1 MTMDAIT
8 RTRPPEANDA
18 QGAAWAAYPAHDVP
32 RVALLVLPQFS
43 HLGLSFVVEIMAL
56 ANWLAQRPL
65 YQWRIVSADGRPVRA
80 TNGMSVLTEPV
91 PPADGRLSAV
101 FVIAS
106 FDPKEHAKNRVLRT
120 WLQRESR
127 AGAQII
133 GIETGTELLAAA
145 RLLDGHR
152 AAVHWDNL
160 EGFKEVYPKIMPTP
174 ELYTLDTRVATC
186 AGAVAIV
193 DFMLAWIGRSHGAAL
208 AQELAQHL
216 LHPAVRA
223 SARLQ
228 TARADAKPAAGGQ
241 RITAAIRIMRDNIS
255 NPIPSQSVAARVGLS
270 RRQFE
275 RQFKEQT
282 GVSPH
287 RYYVGIRVA
296 TAHRLLQQTDL
307 SVSQIAVAS
316 GFECLEHFSR
326 IYKSRFGCA
335 PSRDRRQSWEAPV
348 MRQTRAPCD
357 GGIAPV

>member
-1 MTMDAIT
+1 V
-8 RTRPPEANDA
+8 RDA
-18 QGAAWAAYPAHDVP
+18 Q
-32 RVALLVLPQFS
+32 RIALLVLPEFS

-65 YQWRIVSADGRPVRA
+65 YEWRIMSVDGKPVRA
-80 TNGMSVLTEPV
+80 TNGMHVPTEPV
-91 PPADGRLSAV
+91 GQVDSRFSAV

-106 FDPKEHAKNRVLRT
+106 FDPKAHAKNRLLRT

-133 GIETGTELLAAA
+133 GVETGTELLAAA
-145 RLLDGHR
+145 GLLDGHR

-160 EGFKEVYPKIMPTP
+160 EGFKEVYPKIRPAA

-193 DFMLAWIGRSHGAAL
+193 DLMLAWVGRSHGGAL
-208 AQELAQHL
+208 TQELAQHL
-216 LHPAVRA
+216 LHPAARA
-223 SARLQ
+223 STHPQLARS
-228 TARADAKPAAGGQ
+228 DPKPAAGGE
-241 RITAAIRIMRDNIS
+241 RIAAAIRIMRDNVS
-255 NPIPSQSVAARVGLS
+255 SPIPSQSLAARVGLS

-287 RYYVGIRVA
+287 RYYVRIRVA

-348 MRQTRAPCD
+348 MRQTQTPCD
-357 GGIAPV
+357 GGAASF

>member
-1 MTMDAIT
+1 MTDAGT
-8 RTRPPEANDA
+8 KSASTDEA
-18 QGAAWAAYPAHDVP
+18 QGAAPAQCTVRDTQ
-32 RVALLVLPQFS
+32 RVALLVLPEFS

-56 ANWLAQRPL
+56 ANWLSQRPL

-80 TNGMSVLTEPV
+80 TNGMCVPTEPV
-91 PPADGRLSAV
+91 LAACGRLSAI

-106 FDPKEHAKNRVLRT
+106 FDPKTHAKNRLLRT

-133 GIETGTELLAAA
+133 GVETGTELLAAA
-145 RLLDGHR
+145 GLLDGHR
-152 AAVHWDNL
+152 AALHWDNL
-160 EGFKEVYPKIMPTP
+160 EGFREVYPKIRPAAEP
-174 ELYTLDTRVATC
+174 YTLDTRVATC

-193 DFMLAWIGRSHGAAL
+193 DLMLAWVGRSHGGAL

-216 LHPAVRA
+216 LHPAACGSAHSPLGRSNPKLAA
-223 SARLQ
+223 S
-228 TARADAKPAAGGQ
+228 GQ
-241 RITAAIRIMRDNIS
+241 RIAAAIRIMRDNVS
-255 NPIPSQSVAARVGLS
+255 SPIPLECLAARVGLS

-287 RYYVGIRVA
+287 RYYVRIRVA

-316 GFECLEHFSR
+316 GFDCLEHFSR
-326 IYKSRFGCA
+326 MYKSRFGCA

-357 GGIAPV
+357 GGAANF